1 MMKFRPLSVAS
12 FVLLIAGVYWVF
24 WLRTPPTA
32 FEAPPHTVVL
42 DQTKPSSVEQSH
54 HDTTR
59 EDSANTPAPKARKA
73 VDRLDTSD
81 KDDDI
86 VQISEYEEYLD
97 DMSSKALPSK
107 DDIETL
113 KRIANSPVFQKTIF
127 DVLEARNTRKFSFEE
142 EKQRFKYQSYL
153 YEMYLYGTDKTRAYL
168 LQKLEN
174 RIFSESFLSYND
186 IKLRQSLAGDKVDYL
201 RFLKKRYPRAF
212 EDIEK
217 RITDSD
223 SELLKYCL
231 SKA

>member
-1 MMKFRPLSVAS
+1 MKFRPLSIAS
-12 FVLLIAGVYWVF
+12 FALLIAGVYWVF

-32 FEAPPHTVVL
+32 FEAPPQTVVL
-42 DQTKPSSVEQSH
+42 DQTKPSDVEQSH
-54 HDTTR
+54 QHMTR
-59 EDSANTPAPKARKA
+59 EDSANTPAPKERK
-73 VDRLDTSD
+73 VLGRLDTSD
-81 KDDDI
+81 RDADR
-86 VQISEYEEYLD
+86 VHVSEYEDYLD
-97 DMSSKALPSK
+97 EMSSKALPNQ

-113 KRIANSPVFQKTIF
+113 KRIANSPVFQKAIF
-127 DVLEARNTRKFSFEE
+127 DVLEARNTREFSFGE

-153 YEMYLYGTDKTRAYL
+153 YEMYLYGSDKTRAYL
-168 LQKLEN
+168 LKKLEN

-217 RITDSD
+217 RITESD